1 MAILYGTTA
10 DGDSLPVEV
19 NEFGQLIAQGLQG
32 QPGAEGPP
40 GPPGIGQLPPDPFEG
55 AFLGWQD
62 DQLAWLGGVVP
73 IPTNTYGPIL
83 SYENGVIG
91 LDGLPLLSYGTALVM
106 TDAQG
111 VVATFSAST
120 APITSITA
128 EGSSFRL
135 TFDSN
140 FGLADFEVGDIV
152 QEAWGF
158 NQSQLWRT
166 FFTKAT
172 TGPGQEARAFDSK
185 LDLQGGYFQ
194 NGVNWVPP
202 TDSLKYEKS
211 IEISDTVG
219 QQYKLN
225 GGEVTKTINSERET
239 LVTGSGTLGG
249 LNILRSVDPLT
260 THTPKGI
267 WVDGN
272 LLVDSDVS
280 PQVPPAYVVEQVGLS
295 PAFLVVSGGFW
306 AVGDRVFG
314 PDKSGT
320 GSVQSVLE
328 DAIILRADNGEWKAG
343 YYVTAPEQLI
353 AARYV
358 AGTRM
363 KNERLS

>member
-19 NEFGQLIAQGLQG
+19 NEFGQLVAQGLQG
-32 QPGAEGPP
+32 QEGPP
-40 GPPGIGQLPPDPFEG
+40 GPPGTPGIGQLPPDPFEG

-62 DQLAWLGGVVP
+62 DQLAWLGGSVP

-91 LDGLPLLSYGTALVM
+91 LDGLPPLSYGTALVM

-120 APITSITA
+120 APITSVTA

-135 TFDSN
+135 AFDSS
-140 FGLADFEVGDIV
+140 FGLADFAVGDIV
-152 QEAWGF
+152 QEGWGF

-166 FFTKAT
+166 FFSKPAS
-172 TGPGQEARAFDSK
+172 GAGEEARAFNSI
-185 LDLQGGYFQ
+185 LDLQGGYFE
-194 NGVNWVPP
+194 NGVNWIPP

-211 IEISDTVG
+211 VEISDTVG

-225 GGEVTKTINSERET
+225 GGEVIKTIDSERET
-239 LVTGSGTLGG
+239 LVTGSGTLGS
-249 LNILRSVDPLT
+249 LNILRGTEPRT

-272 LLVDSDVS
+272 LLVDSDVTPRAAPS
-280 PQVPPAYVVEQVGLS
+280 YVVEQVGLN

-306 AVGDRVFG
+306 NVGDRVFG
-314 PDKSGT
+314 PNKSGT
-320 GSVQSVLE
+320 GSVQSVLQ
-328 DAIILRADNGEWKAG
+328 DAIILRADNKEWVAG
-343 YYVTAPEQLI
+343 YYVTAPDQLI

-358 AGTRM
+358 AGTRI